1 MGFALPSHVFGH
13 LALFVVRAVVV
24 ADVAV
29 VAVVV
34 VAVTVKSTA
43 ARGLQMQICGA
54 RMYWNFDLSIDA
66 EWAPNVFPSDA
77 DAVGLGLGVRVRVEV
92 CCSFDFCGESKS
104 FVRFALRER
113 RTQS

>member
-1 MGFALPSHVFGH
+1 MGFALASHVFGH

-24 ADVAV
+24 AL
-29 VAVVV
+29 VV

-77 DAVGLGLGVRVRVEV
+77 DAVGLGVGARVEV

>member
-13 LALFVVRAVVV
+13 LALFVVRAVI
-24 ADVAV
+24 

-77 DAVGLGLGVRVRVEV
+77 DAVGLGLELGVRVEV

>member
-77 DAVGLGLGVRVRVEV
+77 DAVGLAVGVRVEV